1 MRIGD
6 VGGADEGVER
16 AGNQRHPRKL
26 TLAVLEHPHGDAQEG
41 EQGQSLVGPC
51 EVTPQNV
58 EAVLVELGEH
68 DDAGSQDKHRDGQT
82 HTLAVGG
89 LVQVERLRQGQAQST
104 QSGIAGG
111 DGQNDDAD
119 QGDDA
124 AHGAQ
129 DILAHHADGT
139 GGQGGVGLLQS
150 QIVHAHSA
158 SGPHHSDE
166 ALQDHHVVEGHA
178 ALTLVLHRAGDD
190 GRLGG
195 VEAGQNAA
203 GHGNEEDRQEIVA
216 LEVVGI
222 GKALDRAVSTGELQ
236 DGRGPVVPH
245 VQQRIALDED
255 ADEHADGGE
264 QQDGAEDGVNA
275 ADDGV
280 DGEHGGDQV
289 IQEDHA
295 VNDPGGD
302 GGGLAVEAEHGG
314 GGNVAR
320 GINEHSA
327 HQQQKQ
333 TAEHVV
339 YVENALIGIALD
351 HLGHLGAAV
360 TQADHAGEIVVHGA
374 ADDVA
379 DGDGD
384 KCDGPEQ
391 NALDGPQDGAGTGDV
406 QQVDQAVSPAL
417 HGDIVHAVLF
427 GVGRG
432 LTVVRP
438 ENFLAEASVQRSAA
452 EQDHKTDDKCCH
464 KHTLLHSRFAIFRAP
479 GQLWFMQ

>member
-1 MRIGD
+1 M
-6 VGGADEGVER
+6 
-16 AGNQRHPRKL
+16 
-26 TLAVLEHPHGDAQEG
+26 
-41 EQGQSLVGPC
+41 
-51 EVTPQNV
+51 
-58 EAVLVELGEH
+58 
-68 DDAGSQDKHRDGQT
+68 
-82 HTLAVGG
+82 
-89 LVQVERLRQGQAQST
+89 ERLRQGQAQST

-111 DGQNDDAD
+111 DGQNNDAD

-139 GGQGGVGLLQS
+139 GSQGGVGLLQS

-158 SGPHHSDE
+158 GGPYHSNE

-190 GRLGG
+190 RRLGG

-203 GHGNEEDRQEIVA
+203 GHGNKEDRQEVAA

-222 GKALDRAVSTGELQ
+222 GEALDRAVSTGELQ

-245 VQQRIALDED
+245 VQQRIALDEH
-255 ADEHADGGE
+255 ADEHTHSGE
-264 QQDGAEDGVNA
+264 QQDRAEDGVNA

-302 GGGLAVEAEHGG
+302 GGRLAVEAEYGG
-314 GGNVAR
+314 GGNVAG

-333 TAEHVV
+333 AAEHIV

-360 TQADHAGEIVVHGA
+360 AQTDHAGEIVVHGA

-391 NALDGPQDGAGTGDV
+391 NALDGPQDGAGAGDV
-406 QQVDQAVSPAL
+406 QQVDQAVFPAL
-417 HGDIVHAVLF
+417 HGDEVHAVLL
-427 GVGRG
+427 GIGRG
-432 LTVVRP
+432 LTVVGS
-438 ENFLAEASVQRSAA
+438 ENLLAEASVQRSAA

-464 KHTLLHSRFAIFRAP
+464 KHTLLHSVFVMLQSSRTALVYGKSIA
-479 GQLWFMQ
+479 QIL

>member
-1 MRIGD
+1 MLSGEKELLVHFQLHSRAALSAIQAQSHHIGDGEHHADDVGGGPGDVEADVRIGD

-16 AGNQRHPRKL
+16 ARNQRHPRKL
-26 TLAVLEHPHGDAQEG
+26 ALAVFKHPHRDAQEG
-41 EQGQSLVGPC
+41 EQRQGLVGPC

-68 DDAGSQDKHRDGQT
+68 DDAGSQNKHRDGQT

-89 LVQVERLRQGQAQST
+89 LVQVEGLRQGQTQSA

-129 DILAHHADGT
+129 DVLADHADGT

-150 QIVHAHSA
+150 QIVYAHSA
-158 SGPHHSDE
+158 GGPHHSDE

-190 GRLGG
+190 SRLGG

-203 GHGNEEDRQEIVA
+203 GHGNEEDRQEVAA
-216 LEVVGI
+216 LEVVCI
-222 GKALDRAVSTGELQ
+222 GEALNRAVSPGELQ

-245 VQQRIALDED
+245 VQQGIALDED
-255 ADEHADGGE
+255 ADEHTHGGE
-264 QQDGAEDGVNA
+264 QQDGAEDGINA

-280 DGEHGGDQV
+280 DGEHGSDQV

-302 GGGLAVEAEHGG
+302 GGRLAVKAEHGG
-314 GGNVAR
+314 GGNVA
-320 GINEHSA
+320 GGVNEHSA

-339 YVENALIGIALD
+339 YVE
-351 HLGHLGAAV
+351 
-360 TQADHAGEIVVHGA
+360 
-374 ADDVA
+374 
-379 DGDGD
+379 
-384 KCDGPEQ
+384 K
-391 NALDGPQDGAGTGDV
+391 
-406 QQVDQAVSPAL
+406 VS
-417 HGDIVHAVLF
+417 
-427 GVGRG
+427 
-432 LTVVRP
+432 
-438 ENFLAEASVQRSAA
+438 EA
-452 EQDHKTDDKCCH
+452 H
-464 KHTLLHSRFAIFRAP
+464 
-479 GQLWFMQ
+479 